1 MDGIHFPAAQLG
13 DFFGLREKRFAFAYA
28 VLGGLLRGDVL
39 GHASDTNHG
48 AGIIDDG
55 NGAGVKNV
63 HLRGPGKAL
72 LRDVKFPAAQAGEL
86 LGLGEERFVLTGLS
100 FGAADFGDILDDGED
115 AGGFS
120 GFIRQGNTADKYNA
134 LASVW
139 EIVAT
144 LGLEGRAILKCG
156 LKDAANAGAIVGMNN
171 APHGFFAGDAVFG
184 IESVEAEE
192 LTGPDA
198 LLSLDV
204 ILPATGAGNLF
215 GKAALG
221 DVARE
226 QADGMGFL
234 STTTHGGNA
243 GLKPAPAGGEVHRE
257 FDIFADALF
266 YDSAKEPGKRT
277 ENFFAQD
284 FEGAAA

>member
-1 MDGIHFPAAQLG
+1 
-13 DFFGLREKRFAFAYA
+13 
-28 VLGGLLRGDVL
+28 VL
-39 GHASDTNHG
+39 A
-48 AGIIDDG
+48 
-55 NGAGVKNV
+55 
-63 HLRGPGKAL
+63 
-72 LRDVKFPAAQAGEL
+72 
-86 LGLGEERFVLTGLS
+86 GLS

-134 LASVW
+134 LASVR

-144 LGLEGRAILKCG
+144 LGFEGRTALKCG

-171 APHGFFAGDAVFG
+171 VPHCFFAGDAVFG

-215 GKAALG
+215 GVHSKGLLLPQGFFGKAALG
-221 DVARE
+221 DVGRE

-277 ENFFAQD
+277 ENLFAQD